1 MIDLLVLGLIRL
13 QIAATVGVLAVLL
26 LRLPIRWMF
35 GPRLAYGL
43 WTLVPTAAF
52 AGLFPSL
59 AETTQSGASATPLG
73 ASLALKVLL
82 AWVVGAS
89 LFGGLLILQERSFRR
104 RAERGLAGPAVMG
117 ALWPRLVLPADFE
130 ARFSARERELILLH
144 ERTHIRRGD
153 PVANLI
159 VAGCRALGWCNPAI
173 HLGAAL
179 ARVDQELAC
188 DATVLAVRGDIRADY
203 ARALLKVSHSGL
215 ASPLAC
221 GWGAHPLVLRVG
233 FLTKAEPSFRRQ
245 VAGYACLPILALAT
259 FLGVWS
265 QAPRGFDS
273 LAMAPDALY
282 VPSAEHGWRL
292 PKSLTRP

>member
-1 MIDLLVLGLIRL
+1 MVDLLVLALMRM
-13 QIAATVGVLAVLL
+13 QIAAAIGVLAVLL
-26 LRLPIRWMF
+26 LRLPVRWMF

-43 WTLVPTAAF
+43 WTLVPTAAV

-59 AETTQSGASATPLG
+59 ADATLTGAAATPLG

-82 AWVVGAS
+82 AWVLGAS
-89 LFGGLLILQERSFRR
+89 LLGGVLILQERSFHR

-153 PVANLI
+153 PVANLV
-159 VAGCRALGWCNPAI
+159 VAGCRVLGWCNPAI
-173 HLGAAL
+173 HLSAAL

-233 FLTKAEPSFRRQ
+233 FVGKAEPSRRRQ
-245 VAGYACLPILALAT
+245 IAGYVCLPLMAIVT
-259 FLGVWS
+259 FLGVWT

-282 VPSAEHGWRL
+282 APSAEHGWRL

>member
-1 MIDLLVLGLIRL
+1 MIDLLVLALIRL
-13 QIAATVGVLAVLL
+13 QIAAAVGVLAVLL
-26 LRLPIRWMF
+26 LRLPARWLF

-43 WTLVPTAAF
+43 WVLVPTAAI

-59 AETTQSGASATPLG
+59 AETTQTGAGATPLG

-82 AWVVGAS
+82 AWIAGA
-89 LFGGLLILQERSFRR
+89 GLLGGVMVLQERSFRR
-104 RAERGLAGPAVMG
+104 KAERGHAGPAVMG
-117 ALWPRLVLPADFE
+117 ALWPRLVLPSNFE
-130 ARFSARERELILLH
+130 ARFSARERDLILLH

-159 VAGCRALGWCNPAI
+159 VAGCRVAGWCNPMV

-179 ARVDQELAC
+179 ARIDQELAC

-203 ARALLKVSHSGL
+203 ARALLKVSHSAL

-221 GWGAHPLVLRVG
+221 GWGTHPLVLRVG
-233 FLTKAEPSFRRQ
+233 FVGRTEPSRRRQ
-245 VAGYACLPILALAT
+245 IAGYVFLPLMAIAT
-259 FLGVWS
+259 FLAIWS

-282 VPSAEHGWRL
+282 VPSAEHGWKF
-292 PKSLTRP
+292 PKTP

>member
-13 QIAATVGVLAVLL
+13 QIAAAVGVLAVLL
-26 LRLPIRWMF
+26 LRLPVRRLF

-43 WTLVPTAAF
+43 WSLVPIAAI
-52 AGLFPSL
+52 AALFPSL
-59 AETTQSGASATPLG
+59 ADATLTGAAATPLG

-82 AWVVGAS
+82 AWAAGAA
-89 LFGGLLILQERSFRR
+89 LLAGVMVLQERYFHR

-159 VAGCRALGWCNPAI
+159 VAGCRVVGWCNPAI
-173 HLGAAL
+173 HLSAAL

-203 ARALLKVSHSGL
+203 ARALLKVSHSAL

-221 GWGAHPLVLRVG
+221 GWGTHPLVLRVG
-233 FLTKAEPSFRRQ
+233 FLGKAEPGRHRQ
-245 VAGYACLPILALAT
+245 IAGYIFLAAMAIAT
-259 FLGVWS
+259 FLAIWS
-265 QAPRGFDS
+265 HAPRGFDS

-282 VPSAEHGWRL
+282 APSAEHGWKL
-292 PKSLTRP
+292 PKAR